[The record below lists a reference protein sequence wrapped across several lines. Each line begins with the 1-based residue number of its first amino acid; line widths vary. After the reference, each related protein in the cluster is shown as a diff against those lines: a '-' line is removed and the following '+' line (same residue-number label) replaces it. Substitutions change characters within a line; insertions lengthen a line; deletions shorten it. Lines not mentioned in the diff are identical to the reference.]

1 MQSYTIVITEEPEG
15 GGYNVVV
22 PALDGCFTC
31 GDSLVEAIA
40 NAHEAIELYI
50 ESLVDRGHPIPGD
63 VSTTI
68 TTVQVGIPLSVA
80 S

>member
-15 GGYNVVV
+15 GGYNVAV

-31 GDSLVEAIA
+31 GETLVEAIA
-40 NAHEAIELYI
+40 NAHEAIDLYI
-50 ESLVDRGHPIPGD
+50 ESLVDRGRPIPGD
-63 VSTTI
+63 VTTTI
-68 TTVQVGIPLSVA
+68 TTIQVGAPLSIV